1 MRKGSILLSVLAL
14 LVIAGGM
21 FAHFYFGIPAQSV
34 QARPIGANVS
44 VMGNNAPDGIKAVST
59 TDHPSFAMAP
69 LGPSVDITRDSR
81 YFGFL
86 LRSKHA
92 TRRTKSER
100 EEVSIEQTR

>member
-1 MRKGSILLSVLAL
+1 MI
-14 LVIAGGM
+14 
-21 FAHFYFGIPAQSV
+21 
-34 QARPIGANVS
+34 
-44 VMGNNAPDGIKAVST
+44 
-59 TDHPSFAMAP
+59 
-69 LGPSVDITRDSR
+69 RDSR